1 MHVKVCSSVV
11 GNAYRFNNRNILSFQ
26 YNFKFMGYLP
36 FKVYFDFETRPETV
50 WLMIINFVCYWLL
63 SNIRL
68 QPIAKS
74 SKNCGLQEL
83 STKFWGDQFFGS
95 IFARTY
101 PIFWSSDHG
110 SDEDAATK
118 VFNRKKKPAALPQ
131 LFTIELK
138 VIIDSAIK
146 RKFLELNYLQK
157 LAFI

>member
-1 MHVKVCSSVV
+1 MSRSVV
-11 GNAYRFNNRNILSFQ
+11 ASLGMLTRLTTEIFYPFRIVLSLWVIYPLKFTLILRQ
-26 YNFKFMGYLP
+26 RL
-36 FKVYFDFETRPETV
+36 ETV
-50 WLMIINFVCYWLL
+50 WLIIKKNLL
-63 SNIRL
+63 VISYCL

-83 STKFWGDQFFGS
+83 STEFWGDQFFGS